1 MSVKSI
7 SFLKKS
13 SKPLEVD
20 WGLVFLDY
28 CSAMKERLKKIPIIG
43 QLIKALELIKL
54 PGGKNFSVYDL
65 IEMYL
70 LGIIRGALTARA
82 GSISFSFFMALF
94 PFLLFVLNLIPFI
107 PIINFDAVLLE
118 FIEALLPQE
127 THIFFSSIFEDI
139 QSKPRGGLLSSVF
152 ILSIFLTAN
161 GVNAIFASF
170 EESYHV
176 DLTRNFFKQYLISIA
191 VSILLAVLLL
201 IAVAVFIFFELY
213 FLRNIQDF
221 ITNTVNWVR
230 VAQIFFFVV
239 LAYFSIST
247 LYFFGT
253 VEGKV
258 NHFFSPGAF
267 MTTLLLVLS
276 TYLFGIYVDR
286 FSTYNQLY
294 GSIGALLLFMLYT
307 WINSIL
313 LLLGFELNA
322 TLNKLNK
329 QPKVNITEI

>member
-1 MSVKSI
+1 
-7 SFLKKS
+7 
-13 SKPLEVD
+13 
-20 WGLVFLDY
+20 
-28 CSAMKERLKKIPIIG
+28 MKEKLKKIPVLG

-54 PGGKNFSVYDL
+54 PGANSFSFYDL
-65 IEMYL
+65 VEMYL
-70 LGIIRGALTARA
+70 VGLVRGAFTARA
-82 GSISFSFFMALF
+82 GSVSFSFFMALF
-94 PFLLFVLNLIPFI
+94 PFLLFVLNLLPFI
-107 PIINFDAVLLE
+107 PIQNFDVVLLE

-127 THIFFSSIFEDI
+127 THTFFTTIFQDI

-161 GVNAIFASF
+161 GVSSIFASF

-176 DLTRNFFKQYLISIA
+176 DLTRNFFKQYCIA
-191 VSILLAVLLL
+191 VGVSVLLAFLLL
-201 IAVAVFIFFELY
+201 VAVAVFIFFEIY
-213 FLRNIQDF
+213 FLRNLPDF
-221 ITNTVNWVR
+221 VSNTVNWIR
-230 VAQIFFFVV
+230 TGQLIFFVI

-253 VEGKV
+253 VEGRISR
-258 NHFFSPGAF
+258 FFSPGAF
-267 MTTLLLVLS
+267 MTTLLLISS

-329 QPKVNITEI
+329 KSKVNISDEKS

>member
-1 MSVKSI
+1 
-7 SFLKKS
+7 
-13 SKPLEVD
+13 
-20 WGLVFLDY
+20 
-28 CSAMKERLKKIPIIG
+28 MKEKLKKIPVLG

-54 PGGKNFSVYDL
+54 PGANSFSFYDL
-65 IEMYL
+65 VEMYL
-70 LGIIRGALTARA
+70 VGLVRGAFTARA
-82 GSISFSFFMALF
+82 GSVSFSFFMALF
-94 PFLLFVLNLIPFI
+94 PFLLFVLNLLPFI
-107 PIINFDAVLLE
+107 PIQNFDVVLLE

-127 THIFFSSIFEDI
+127 THTFFTTIFQDI

-161 GVNAIFASF
+161 GVSSIFASF

-176 DLTRNFFKQYLISIA
+176 DLTRNFFKQYFIA
-191 VSILLAVLLL
+191 VGVSVLLAFLLL
-201 IAVAVFIFFELY
+201 VAVAVFIFFEIY
-213 FLRNIQDF
+213 FLRNLPDF
-221 ITNTVNWVR
+221 VSNTVNWIR
-230 VAQIFFFVV
+230 TGQLIFFVI

-253 VEGKV
+253 VEGRISR
-258 NHFFSPGAF
+258 FFSAGAF
-267 MTTLLLVLS
+267 MTTLLLISS
-276 TYLFGIYVDR
+276 TYLFGVYVDR

-329 QPKVNITEI
+329 KSKVNISDEKS

>member
-1 MSVKSI
+1 
-7 SFLKKS
+7 
-13 SKPLEVD
+13 
-20 WGLVFLDY
+20 
-28 CSAMKERLKKIPIIG
+28 MKEKLKKIPVLG

-54 PGGKNFSVYDL
+54 PGANGFSFYDL
-65 IEMYL
+65 FEMYL
-70 LGIIRGALTARA
+70 VGLVRGAFTARA
-82 GSISFSFFMALF
+82 GSVSFSFFMALF

-107 PIINFDAVLLE
+107 PIQNFDIVLLE

-127 THIFFSSIFEDI
+127 THTFFTSIFQDI

-161 GVNAIFASF
+161 GVSSIFASF

-176 DLTRNFFKQYLISIA
+176 HLTRNFFKQYFIAIGIS
-191 VSILLAVLLL
+191 VLLAFLLL
-201 IAVAVFIFFELY
+201 VAVTVFIFFEIY
-213 FLRNIQDF
+213 FLRNLPDF
-221 ITNTVNWVR
+221 VANTINWIR
-230 VAQIFFFVV
+230 IGQLFFFVM

-253 VEGKV
+253 VEGRISR
-258 NHFFSPGAF
+258 FFSPGAL
-267 MTTLLLVLS
+267 MTTLLLISS
-276 TYLFGIYVDR
+276 TYLFGVYVDR

-322 TLNKLNK
+322 TLNRLNK
-329 QPKVNITEI
+329 KSKVNISDEKS